1 MKYNTGL
8 KWDKLMSE
16 KLCCLINNTVTY
28 LTLITLTIVSVIIN
42 RKEKH
47 IDNYD
52 NNYDNKTTID
62 K

>member
-1 MKYNTGL
+1 
-8 KWDKLMSE
+8 MSE

-28 LTLITLTIVSVIIN
+28 LTLITLIIVSVIIN